1 MELKNIISETL
12 NEIEK
17 MAKTIDNGFNT
28 AQKTPSFFKTPPHLQ
43 NTPNPKNANA
53 PLESKNAAKIETQE
67 KITEEKEEELKEII
81 TEEIVQ
87 EKITEEKEEE
97 LKEIITEEIVQE
109 KITEEKEEESKE
121 IITEEITPK
130 TPTQETPTQV
140 LIPNERVFLKGLLER
155 TLVLFKGM
163 QALEEKEV
171 LKRLDLVARFLQY
184 QLSVLEKRLE
194 SLERENT
201 E

>member
-17 MAKTIDNGFNT
+17 MAKTIDDGFNT
-28 AQKTPSFFKTPPHLQ
+28 VQKTPSFFKTPPHLQ

-53 PLESKNAAKIETQE
+53 PLESKNATKIET
-67 KITEEKEEELKEII
+67 
-81 TEEIVQ
+81 
-87 EKITEEKEEE
+87 
-97 LKEIITEEIVQE
+97 QE

-121 IITEEITPK
+121 IITEGI
-130 TPTQETPTQV
+130 TQENPKQV
-140 LIPNERVFLKGLLER
+140 PIPNERVFLKGLLER

-163 QALEEKEV
+163 QALEEKEA

-184 QLSVLEKRLE
+184 QLSALEKRLE

>member
-17 MAKTIDNGFNT
+17 MAKTIDDGFDMT
-28 AQKTPSFFKTPPHLQ
+28 QKTPSFFKTPPHLQ

-67 KITEEKEEELKEII
+67 KITEEKEEE
-81 TEEIVQ
+81 
-87 EKITEEKEEE
+87 
-97 LKEIITEEIVQE
+97 
-109 KITEEKEEESKE
+109 SKE

-130 TPTQETPTQV
+130 TPTQKTPTQKTPTQKTPTQAP
-140 LIPNERVFLKGLLER
+140 IPNERVFLKGLLER

-163 QALEEKEV
+163 QALEEKEA
-171 LKRLDLVARFLQY
+171 LKRLDLVERFLQY

>member
-17 MAKTIDNGFNT
+17 MAKTIDDGFNT
-28 AQKTPSFFKTPPHLQ
+28 VQKTPSFFKTPPHLQ
-43 NTPNPKNANA
+43 NTPNSQNANT
-53 PLESKNAAKIETQE
+53 PLEPKNAAKIETQE
-67 KITEEKEEELKEII
+67 KITEEN
-81 TEEIVQ
+81 
-87 EKITEEKEEE
+87 TEEKEEE
-97 LKEIITEEIVQE
+97 A
-109 KITEEKEEESKE
+109 KE

-130 TPTQETPTQV
+130 NPTQA
-140 LIPNERVFLKGLLER
+140 LISNERVFLKSLLER
-155 TLVLFKGM
+155 TLVLFQGM
-163 QALEEKEV
+163 QALEEKDA

>member
-17 MAKTIDNGFNT
+17 MAKTIDNGFDVV
-28 AQKTPSFFKTPPHLQ
+28 QKTPSFFKTPPYLQ
-43 NTPNPKNANA
+43 NTPNSQNT
-53 PLESKNAAKIETQE
+53 PLGPKNAAKIETQE
-67 KITEEKEEELKEII
+67 KITEEN
-81 TEEIVQ
+81 
-87 EKITEEKEEE
+87 TEEKEEE
-97 LKEIITEEIVQE
+97 AP
-109 KITEEKEEESKE
+109 E

-130 TPTQETPTQV
+130 NPTQV
-140 LIPNERVFLKGLLER
+140 PISNERVFLKNLLER

-163 QALEEKEV
+163 QALEEKDA
-171 LKRLDLVARFLQY
+171 LKRLDLVVRFLQY

>member
-17 MAKTIDNGFNT
+17 MAKTIDNNFDA
-28 AQKTPSFFKTPPHLQ
+28 AQKTPSFFKTPPYLQ
-43 NTPNPKNANA
+43 NAKNAETPPMSNTE
-53 PLESKNAAKIETQE
+53 PKNAAKIETQE
-67 KITEEKEEELKEII
+67 KITEEKEEA
-81 TEEIVQ
+81 Q
-87 EKITEEKEEE
+87 
-97 LKEIITEEIVQE
+97 
-109 KITEEKEEESKE
+109 E
-121 IITEEITPK
+121 IITEEITQEN
-130 TPTQETPTQV
+130 PTQAP
-140 LIPNERVFLKGLLER
+140 ISNERVFLKNLLER

-163 QALEEKEV
+163 QALEEKEAM
-171 LKRLDLVARFLQY
+171 KRLDLVARFLQY

>member
-17 MAKTIDNGFNT
+17 MAKTIDDGFDT

-43 NTPNPKNANA
+43 NTPNPKNANT
-53 PLESKNAAKIETQE
+53 PLEPKNVAKIETQE
-67 KITEEKEEELKEII
+67 KITEEKEEEMP
-81 TEEIVQ
+81 
-87 EKITEEKEEE
+87 
-97 LKEIITEEIVQE
+97 
-109 KITEEKEEESKE
+109 E
-121 IITEEITPK
+121 IITEEITQEN
-130 TPTQETPTQV
+130 PTQA

-163 QALEEKEV
+163 QALEEKEA

-184 QLSVLEKRLE
+184 QLSALEKRLE

>member
-1 MELKNIISETL
+1 MAGRMELKNIISETL
-12 NEIEK
+12 NEIEE
-17 MAKTIDNGFNT
+17 MAKTIDDGFNT

-43 NTPNPKNANA
+43 NTPKNANT
-53 PLESKNAAKIETQE
+53 PLESKNTAKIETQE
-67 KITEEKEEELKEII
+67 KITEEKEEEAKEII

-87 EKITEEKEEE
+87 EN
-97 LKEIITEEIVQE
+97 
-109 KITEEKEEESKE
+109 
-121 IITEEITPK
+121 
-130 TPTQETPTQV
+130 PTQA

-163 QALEEKEV
+163 QALEEKEAM
-171 LKRLDLVARFLQY
+171 KRLDLVERFLQY

>member
-1 MELKNIISETL
+1 MAGRMELKNIISETL

-17 MAKTIDNGFNT
+17 MAKTIDDGFNT
-28 AQKTPSFFKTPPHLQ
+28 AQKTPSFFKTSPHLQ
-43 NTPNPKNANA
+43 NTPNPKNANT

-67 KITEEKEEELKEII
+67 KITEEKEEA
-81 TEEIVQ
+81 
-87 EKITEEKEEE
+87 KEEE
-97 LKEIITEEIVQE
+97 APEIII
-109 KITEEKEEESKE
+109 
-121 IITEEITPK
+121 EEIT
-130 TPTQETPTQV
+130 QENPTQV

-163 QALEEKEV
+163 QALEEKEA

>member
-17 MAKTIDNGFNT
+17 MAKTIDNNFDA
-28 AQKTPSFFKTPPHLQ
+28 AQKTPSFFKTPPYLQ
-43 NTPNPKNANA
+43 NAKNAETPPMSNTE
-53 PLESKNAAKIETQE
+53 PKNAAKIETQE
-67 KITEEKEEELKEII
+67 KITEEN
-81 TEEIVQ
+81 
-87 EKITEEKEEE
+87 TEEKEEA
-97 LKEIITEEIVQE
+97 KG
-109 KITEEKEEESKE
+109 

-130 TPTQETPTQV
+130 NPMQAP
-140 LIPNERVFLKGLLER
+140 ISNERVFLKNLLER
-155 TLVLFKGM
+155 TLVLFQGM
-163 QALEEKEV
+163 QALEEKDA

-201 E
+201 K

>member
-17 MAKTIDNGFNT
+17 MAKTIDDGFNT

-43 NTPNPKNANA
+43 NTSNPKNANT
-53 PLESKNAAKIETQE
+53 PLEPKNAAKIETQE

-81 TEEIVQ
+81 TEEI
-87 EKITEEKEEE
+87 
-97 LKEIITEEIVQE
+97 
-109 KITEEKEEESKE
+109 
-121 IITEEITPK
+121 
-130 TPTQETPTQV
+130 TQETPTQA

-163 QALEEKEV
+163 QALEEKEA
-171 LKRLDLVARFLQY
+171 LKRLDLVVRFLQY

>member
-1 MELKNIISETL
+1 MAGRMELKNIISETL

-53 PLESKNAAKIETQE
+53 PLEPKNAAKIET
-67 KITEEKEEELKEII
+67 
-81 TEEIVQ
+81 
-87 EKITEEKEEE
+87 
-97 LKEIITEEIVQE
+97 QE

-130 TPTQETPTQV
+130 TPTQEIPTQV

-163 QALEEKEV
+163 QALEEKEA

-184 QLSVLEKRLE
+184 QLSTLEKRLE

>member
-17 MAKTIDNGFNT
+17 MAKTIDNNFDA

-43 NTPNPKNANA
+43 NTPNPKNANT
-53 PLESKNAAKIETQE
+53 PLGPKNAAKIETQE
-67 KITEEKEEELKEII
+67 KITEENTEEKEEEVPEII
-81 TEEIVQ
+81 TEEIA
-87 EKITEEKEEE
+87 
-97 LKEIITEEIVQE
+97 
-109 KITEEKEEESKE
+109 
-121 IITEEITPK
+121 PK
-130 TPTQETPTQV
+130 NPTQV
-140 LIPNERVFLKGLLER
+140 LISNERVFLKNLLER
-155 TLVLFKGM
+155 TLVLLKGM
-163 QALEEKEV
+163 QALEEKEAM
-171 LKRLDLVARFLQY
+171 KRLDLVARFLQY

>member
-17 MAKTIDNGFNT
+17 MTKTIDNGFDV
-28 AQKTPSFFKTPPHLQ
+28 AQKTPSFFKTPPYLQ
-43 NTPNPKNANA
+43 NTPNPQNT
-53 PLESKNAAKIETQE
+53 PLEPKNAAKIETQE
-67 KITEEKEEELKEII
+67 KITEENIEKKEEA
-81 TEEIVQ
+81 Q
-87 EKITEEKEEE
+87 
-97 LKEIITEEIVQE
+97 
-109 KITEEKEEESKE
+109 E

-130 TPTQETPTQV
+130 TPTQAP
-140 LIPNERVFLKGLLER
+140 ISNERVFLKSLLER
-155 TLVLFKGM
+155 TLVLFQGM
-163 QALEEKEV
+163 QALEEKEA
-171 LKRLDLVARFLQY
+171 LERLDLVARFLQY

>member
-17 MAKTIDNGFNT
+17 MAKTIDNNFDA
-28 AQKTPSFFKTPPHLQ
+28 AQKTPSFFKTPPNLQ
-43 NTPNPKNANA
+43 NTPNPKNANT
-53 PLESKNAAKIETQE
+53 PLEPKNAAKIETQE
-67 KITEEKEEELKEII
+67 KITEENTEEKEEEAKEII
-81 TEEIVQ
+81 TEEIAQENPVQ
-87 EKITEEKEEE
+87 VPI
-97 LKEIITEEIVQE
+97 
-109 KITEEKEEESKE
+109 S
-121 IITEEITPK
+121 
-130 TPTQETPTQV
+130 
-140 LIPNERVFLKGLLER
+140 NERVFLKGLLER

-184 QLSVLEKRLE
+184 QLSALEKRLE

>member
-12 NEIEK
+12 SEIEK
-17 MAKTIDNGFNT
+17 MAKTIDNGFDRT
-28 AQKTPSFFKTPPHLQ
+28 QKTPSFFKTPPHLQ

-53 PLESKNAAKIETQE
+53 PLEPKNATKIETQE

-81 TEEIVQ
+81 TEEI
-87 EKITEEKEEE
+87 
-97 LKEIITEEIVQE
+97 
-109 KITEEKEEESKE
+109 
-121 IITEEITPK
+121 TPK
-130 TPTQETPTQV
+130 TPTQETPTQA

-163 QALEEKEV
+163 QALEEKEAM
-171 LKRLDLVARFLQY
+171 KRLDLVARFLQY
-184 QLSVLEKRLE
+184 QLSALEKRLE

>member
-17 MAKTIDNGFNT
+17 MAKTIDNNFD
-28 AQKTPSFFKTPPHLQ
+28 AVQKTPSFFKTPPNLQ
-43 NTPNPKNANA
+43 NAKNAETPPMSNTE
-53 PLESKNAAKIETQE
+53 PKNAAKIETQE
-67 KITEEKEEELKEII
+67 KITEEKEEEA
-81 TEEIVQ
+81 Q
-87 EKITEEKEEE
+87 
-97 LKEIITEEIVQE
+97 
-109 KITEEKEEESKE
+109 E

-130 TPTQETPTQV
+130 NPTQAP
-140 LIPNERVFLKGLLER
+140 ISNEKVFLKNLLER
-155 TLVLFKGM
+155 TLVLFQGI
-163 QALEEKEV
+163 QALEEKEA

>member
-17 MAKTIDNGFNT
+17 MAKTIDDGFDRT
-28 AQKTPSFFKTPPHLQ
+28 QKTPSFFKTPPHLQ
-43 NTPNPKNANA
+43 NTPNPKNANT
-53 PLESKNAAKIETQE
+53 PLEPKNAAKIET
-67 KITEEKEEELKEII
+67 
-81 TEEIVQ
+81 
-87 EKITEEKEEE
+87 
-97 LKEIITEEIVQE
+97 QE

-121 IITEEITPK
+121 IITEEIAQEN
-130 TPTQETPTQV
+130 PTQA

-163 QALEEKEV
+163 QALEEKEA

-184 QLSVLEKRLE
+184 QLSALEKRLE

>member
-53 PLESKNAAKIETQE
+53 PLEPKNATKIETQE

-81 TEEIVQ
+81 TEEI
-87 EKITEEKEEE
+87 
-97 LKEIITEEIVQE
+97 
-109 KITEEKEEESKE
+109 
-121 IITEEITPK
+121 TPK
-130 TPTQETPTQV
+130 TPTQETPTQA

-163 QALEEKEV
+163 QALEEKEA
-171 LKRLDLVARFLQY
+171 LKRLDLVERFLQY
-184 QLSVLEKRLE
+184 QLSALEKRLE
-194 SLERENT
+194 SLEREDT

>member
-17 MAKTIDNGFNT
+17 MAQTIDDGV
-28 AQKTPSFFKTPPHLQ
+28 AQKTPSFFKTPPNLQ
-43 NTPNPKNANA
+43 NTPKNANA
-53 PLESKNAAKIETQE
+53 PLEPKNAAKIETQE
-67 KITEEKEEELKEII
+67 KITEEKEEEAKEII
-81 TEEIVQ
+81 TEE
-87 EKITEEKEEE
+87 T
-97 LKEIITEEIVQE
+97 
-109 KITEEKEEESKE
+109 
-121 IITEEITPK
+121 TPK
-130 TPTQETPTQV
+130 NPTQA

-163 QALEEKEV
+163 QALEEKEA

-184 QLSVLEKRLE
+184 QLSALEKRLE
-194 SLERENT
+194 SLERESA

>member
-1 MELKNIISETL
+1 MAGRMELKNIISETL

-17 MAKTIDNGFNT
+17 MAKTIDNNFDAT
-28 AQKTPSFFKTPPHLQ
+28 QKTPSFFKTPPYLQ
-43 NTPNPKNANA
+43 NAKNAETPPMSNT
-53 PLESKNAAKIETQE
+53 ESKNAAKIETQE
-67 KITEEKEEELKEII
+67 KITEEN
-81 TEEIVQ
+81 
-87 EKITEEKEEE
+87 TEEKEEAQ
-97 LKEIITEEIVQE
+97 EIIIEEIAQE
-109 KITEEKEEESKE
+109 N
-121 IITEEITPK
+121 
-130 TPTQETPTQV
+130 PTQV
-140 LIPNERVFLKGLLER
+140 LIPNERVFLKNLLER

-163 QALEEKEV
+163 QALEEKDA

>member
-1 MELKNIISETL
+1 MAGRMELKNIISETL

-17 MAKTIDNGFNT
+17 MAKTIDDGFNT

-53 PLESKNAAKIETQE
+53 PLEPKNAAKIETQE

-81 TEEIVQ
+81 TEEITQ
-87 EKITEEKEEE
+87 E
-97 LKEIITEEIVQE
+97 
-109 KITEEKEEESKE
+109 
-121 IITEEITPK
+121 
-130 TPTQETPTQV
+130 TPTQENPTQV

-163 QALEEKEV
+163 QALEEKEA

>member
-12 NEIEK
+12 SEIEK
-17 MAKTIDNGFNT
+17 MAKTIDDGFNVV
-28 AQKTPSFFKTPPHLQ
+28 QKTPSFFKTPPHLP
-43 NTPNPKNANA
+43 NTPDPKNANA
-53 PLESKNAAKIETQE
+53 PLEPKNAAKIETQE
-67 KITEEKEEELKEII
+67 KITEEKEEVPEII
-81 TEEIVQ
+81 TEE
-87 EKITEEKEEE
+87 
-97 LKEIITEEIVQE
+97 
-109 KITEEKEEESKE
+109 
-121 IITEEITPK
+121 TPK
-130 TPTQETPTQV
+130 TPTQENPTQA

-163 QALEEKEV
+163 QALEEKEA
-171 LKRLDLVARFLQY
+171 LKRLDLVVRFLQY

>member
-17 MAKTIDNGFNT
+17 MAKTIDDGFNT

-43 NTPNPKNANA
+43 NTPNPKNT
-53 PLESKNAAKIETQE
+53 PLEPKNAAKIETQE
-67 KITEEKEEELKEII
+67 KITEENTKEKEEEALEII
-81 TEEIVQ
+81 TEEIA
-87 EKITEEKEEE
+87 
-97 LKEIITEEIVQE
+97 
-109 KITEEKEEESKE
+109 
-121 IITEEITPK
+121 
-130 TPTQETPTQV
+130 QETPTQV
-140 LIPNERVFLKGLLER
+140 LIPNERVFLKNLLER

-163 QALEEKEV
+163 QALEEEKALE
-171 LKRLDLVARFLQY
+171 RLDLVARFLQY
-184 QLSVLEKRLE
+184 QLSALEKRLE

>member
-1 MELKNIISETL
+1 MAGRMELKNIISETL

-53 PLESKNAAKIETQE
+53 LLEPKNAAKIET
-67 KITEEKEEELKEII
+67 
-81 TEEIVQ
+81 
-87 EKITEEKEEE
+87 
-97 LKEIITEEIVQE
+97 QE

-121 IITEEITPK
+121 IITEEITQE
-130 TPTQETPTQV
+130 TPTQETPTQA

-163 QALEEKEV
+163 QALEEKEA

-184 QLSVLEKRLE
+184 QLSALEKRLE

>member
-17 MAKTIDNGFNT
+17 MAQTIDDGV
-28 AQKTPSFFKTPPHLQ
+28 AQKTPSFFKTPPNLQ

-53 PLESKNAAKIETQE
+53 PLEPKNANAPLEPKNAAKIETQE
-67 KITEEKEEELKEII
+67 KITEEKEEAKEII
-81 TEEIVQ
+81 TEETAQ
-87 EKITEEKEEE
+87 EN
-97 LKEIITEEIVQE
+97 
-109 KITEEKEEESKE
+109 
-121 IITEEITPK
+121 
-130 TPTQETPTQV
+130 PTQV
-140 LIPNERVFLKGLLER
+140 LIPNERVFLKNLLER
-155 TLVLFKGM
+155 TLVLLKGM
-163 QALEEKEV
+163 QALEEKDA